1 MRAMVKHDKSRKR
14 RVWSVT
20 KHVKVRFL
28 QRQCGFVSM
37 AECEAVLARH
47 GYLVTKWILDLLKK
61 AVWVQPPLWRKM
73 SPESELLVSGECIF
87 LVKHRQKHTA
97 VVTVFEREFYFE
109 RERKRMREDQLFL
122 ARSR

>member
-14 RVWSVT
+14 RVWS
-20 KHVKVRFL
+20 
-28 QRQCGFVSM
+28 
-37 AECEAVLARH
+37 LARH
-47 GYLVTKWILDLLKK
+47 AKQRFCERFCGMSADEAKTCIARHGLLVTRWILDLLKK